1 MTSKEFR
8 RLSAAARRQYFRQYR
23 AAWAQAK
30 KCCTNQR
37 TI

>member
-8 RLSAAARRQYFRQYR
+8 QLSAVARRQYFRQYR

-30 KCCTNQR
+30 SAVQTSE
-37 TI
+37 